1 MASGT
6 IKKTNMI
13 EHGTI
18 TLPSTIAGGYKNNF
32 SVVFQSPFGTIP
44 NIFLTVRCASYRN
57 IALSADAVTANGFTV
72 YCYNADTNSV
82 SDAVIDWLAIG

>member
-18 TLPSTIAGGYKNNF
+18 TLPSTMAGGYKNYFN
-32 SVVFQSPFGTIP
+32 VVFQSNFSTPP
-44 NIFLTVRCASYRN
+44 NIFLTIRCSSYRN
-57 IALSADAVTANGFTV
+57 IALSAGAVTANGFTV
-72 YCYNADTNSV
+72 YCYNVDTNRA
-82 SDAVIDWLAIG
+82 DNAVIDWLAIG